1 MGMFQWLADGPATD
15 VDLAVASCR
24 LVAALVL
31 GVVVS
36 LTYFVSQRRSAG
48 DVYPVAATMVLLTV
62 LVAMTALVIGNSVAR
77 AFTLV
82 GALSIVRFRTSLE
95 DARDTAFVVFAVV
108 TGMAAGAGYLAICV
122 PGVPLVGIAAAGLH
136 WMEGRTALLGPER
149 KLSLRLAR
157 DLDPE
162 IVLGDVFLEHLAS
175 RRIVYA
181 GTAKQGQSLD
191 LQYSVQLRRADG
203 LLAFLQAVSRREGIE
218 SADFKDA

>member
-15 VDLAVASCR
+15 LSLAVATSR
-24 LVAALVL
+24 LVASTVL

-36 LTYFVSQRRSAG
+36 LTYYVSQRRSAG
-48 DVYPVAATMVLLTV
+48 EVYPIAATMVLLTV
-62 LVAMTALVIGNSVAR
+62 LVAMTSMVIGNSVAR
-77 AFTLV
+77 AFTLG
-82 GALSIVRFRTSLE
+82 GALSIVRFRTALA
-95 DARDTAFVVFAVV
+95 DTRDTAFVVFAVV
-108 TGMAAGAGYLAICV
+108 TGMAAGSGDLMICL
-122 PGVPLVGIAAAGLH
+122 PGVPLVGVAAAGLH
-136 WMEGRTALLGPER
+136 WVEGRSALLGPER

-157 DLDPE
+157 DFDPE
-162 IVLGDVFLEHLAS
+162 IALADVFEEHLAS